1 MTVIVESFDY
11 GVSVRKQAIRRAA
24 LGLLKLS
31 KIQNGHL
38 EIYLVSNDFMNKNV
52 LAFPAPKNFYRPD
65 IKSEKSLGEIYLN
78 PQYIKE
84 RGENLTNMLTHG
96 FLHLLGYDHKK
107 NRDKLKMEKKEK
119 SLKLLI
125 MPRA

>member
-11 GVSVRKQAIRRAA
+11 WVSVRKQAIRRAA

-78 PQYIKE
+78 LQYIKE
-84 RGENLTNMLTHG
+84 RDENLTDMLTHG

-125 MPRA
+125 I